1 MRDLCHT
8 KSKREAAV
16 SELVRWTRFVRTP
29 ARIVRVSRVSGQFS
43 QSIRVPFSQR
53 LFFRVRGINT
63 PLTPSL
69 TLSLAHFVSDQVL
82 TLEQALSLPPFDS

>member
-53 LFFRVRGINT
+53 LFFRVRDKNT
-63 PLTPSL
+63 TL
-69 TLSLAHFVSDQVL
+69 TLSLTLALAHSEPKQDL
-82 TLEQALSLPPFDS
+82 TLEQALSLPSL